1 MMPLPL
7 LAQHSHDPRNPEGHG
22 AHLPEIV
29 MWKSACLLLPFL
41 ATMATAQS
49 FTTAAE
55 VKPILSA
62 TKPYWIAVREF
73 DGQDLLYFTNLLAWR
88 CGVENVFYAVNDGG
102 VPVLLKMEPC
112 HDDTAQPNALMID
125 DILPYVIAPP
135 GSIQT
140 VTVGV
145 VYDDGTQDFGQYERK
160 AVLTP

>member
-1 MMPLPL
+1 MILPL
-7 LAQHSHDPRNPEGHG
+7 SGQHSFDPRGPEGQG
-22 AHLPEIV
+22 AQLTENV
-29 MWKSACLLLPFL
+29 MWKAACLLLPFL
-41 ATMATAQS
+41 CSAATAQS

-62 TKPYWIAVREF
+62 TKPAWIAVREY

-88 CGVENVFYAVNDGG
+88 CGVESVFYAINDGG
-102 VPVLLKMEPC
+102 VPILLKMEPC
-112 HDDTAQPNALMID
+112 HDDTAQPNALLIE
-125 DILPYVIAPP
+125 DILPYVTAPL

-145 VYDDGTQDFGQYERK
+145 VYDDGTQDFAQYDRK